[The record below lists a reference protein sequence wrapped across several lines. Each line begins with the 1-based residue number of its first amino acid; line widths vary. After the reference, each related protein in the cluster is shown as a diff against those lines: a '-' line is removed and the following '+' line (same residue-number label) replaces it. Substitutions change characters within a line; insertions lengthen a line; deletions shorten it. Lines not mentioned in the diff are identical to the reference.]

1 MDGKGD
7 RAANLAA
14 YITALAQLQKNGN
27 VYVNRE
33 IAEAIAA
40 IKVELELK
48 K

>member
-1 MDGKGD
+1 MERNEG

-14 YITALAQLQKNGN
+14 YIAALAQIERNGN
-27 VYVNRE
+27 VYVSRE